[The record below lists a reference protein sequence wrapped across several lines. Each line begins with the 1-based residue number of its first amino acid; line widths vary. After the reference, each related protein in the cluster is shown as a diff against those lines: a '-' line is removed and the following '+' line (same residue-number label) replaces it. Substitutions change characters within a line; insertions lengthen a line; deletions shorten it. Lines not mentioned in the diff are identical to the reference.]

1 MRRCGGVVA
10 EGGPDEA
17 GDRVRLGSSR
27 AVPQTLST
35 RARMIG
41 RMVFRSPVE
50 RVLPDRLAGERDAL
64 TQQLDFHRA
73 TLLSK
78 LDGLDDESLRRPMTA
93 SGVSLLG
100 LVKHLAETEHGWFVK
115 IYARL
120 PEADLYSTD
129 DDPDA
134 EFRVGPDETT
144 DALVGQY
151 LRSCARARAVVAA
164 GGLDDVVPTP
174 WGAEVDLRAILVH
187 MVQETARHNGHADII
202 REAIDGVTGD

>member
-1 MRRCGGVVA
+1 
-10 EGGPDEA
+10 
-17 GDRVRLGSSR
+17 
-27 AVPQTLST
+27 
-35 RARMIG
+35 MIG
-41 RMVFRSPVE
+41 PVVFRSPVE
-50 RVLPDRLAGERDAL
+50 RVLPNRLAGERDAL

-73 TLLSK
+73 TLVSK
-78 LDGLDDESLRRPMTA
+78 LDGLDDASLRRPMTA

-100 LVKHLAETEHGWFVK
+100 LVKHLAETEHGWFLK

-120 PEADLYSTD
+120 PEPDLYPTD
-129 DDPDA
+129 NDDPDA
-134 EFRVGPDETT
+134 EFRVGPDETA

-151 LRSCARARAVVAA
+151 LRSCERARAVVAA

-174 WGAEVDLRAILVH
+174 WGAEVNLRAILVH

>member
-1 MRRCGGVVA
+1 M
-10 EGGPDEA
+10 PN
-17 GDRVRLGSSR
+17 
-27 AVPQTLST
+27 
-35 RARMIG
+35 
-41 RMVFRSPVE
+41 
-50 RVLPDRLAGERDAL
+50 RLAGERDAL

-78 LDGLDDESLRRPMTA
+78 LEGLDDESLRQPMTA

-134 EFRVGPDETT
+134 EFRVGPDETA
-144 DALVGQY
+144 DALVGSTCGAVSGPGPWWP
-151 LRSCARARAVVAA
+151 LAGSTTWSPHHGARRSTCGRSWSTWSRRPRGTTVT
-164 GGLDDVVPTP
+164 PTSS
-174 WGAEVDLRAILVH
+174 ERRS
-187 MVQETARHNGHADII
+187 TA
-202 REAIDGVTGD
+202 